1 MAFPNVRRHKL
12 LTLVLTRSG
21 GKGLLQPPPRPFTM
35 LSTRAGG
42 LPSSPARGNG
52 LPSSPARRKPGQ
64 SNIASLRS
72 SVASS
77 ALGQP
82 PEQPPLPEQGSSLP
96 TSKSIPLREVQSS
109 LSPVLSSQVQTPTV
123 YTSNSRSQ
131 PSNDAP
137 QPSRTLPPVAPGEL
151 LRSSRP
157 SSPKTPGFEIID
169 AYAYMKRI
177 TSDQQQQ
184 QQQQQWQQV
193 VSGALSPIYEPP
205 PLTYTNAPLTANDK
219 EDGFQTPLPHKVLS
233 DPPQVEAPRIPH
245 PLPTTG
251 RASPSV
257 HSQEG
262 MTTPAFSISAPSVPP
277 VPPPIGPFIVGGANL
292 PHRRYTPLSIP
303 RGVLSSEF
311 PSDTNIGL
319 ARTPRS
325 GNFEVV
331 MFGMGEDGVDRLG
344 GSSVPSV
351 IRPSPAG
358 VSKETRV
365 QQWQTFNVS
374 VPVSDPTR
382 RGVIGGKVHPPQ
394 GSVEVH
400 GGRAALPGR
409 EGPNTGAITHDE
421 DDDED
426 DGGEFE
432 MITAAG
438 APEFEPPGGLDMLS
452 DREVNPAHTAVRVP
466 PLRPALSPLSP
477 FLSRHTSSSSSN
489 SGPSIGDD
497 WYPSLP
503 TDGVVELRP
512 NNQDKPRPPSLKF
525 GLRGLDELARGE
537 EKQSGNIKQL
547 QGRRKQKE
555 QPPDQR
561 HRQSDEPE
569 NDGYASVPAPEPI
582 QVPMRI
588 PTPPPPFRP
597 LALPLSMGAPLSD
610 MLSESTAPA
619 TLQARARVDYA
630 PSPGERSGSSLR
642 LTSGGSDIF
651 GFGEALGWERAP
663 VKPLVEPATLSGG
676 SEDVFGRKDLK
687 QHFAI
692 VQSTRGEPD
701 SFSPDRPRSRTS
713 PTPNSSEWS
722 PPSVPLDKTLY
733 QPVPRPLPRPRLP
746 LSVFESPSLVPTD
759 PMRNTI
765 LPSSGLLSETSISLD
780 MLPILPPVLTSSPS
794 PRHTFKASGNP
805 RLPPAPPPP
814 QYPAPSPPREAPLKD
829 LQSGK
834 NVPASTPPP
843 LGPISDRSHPPIV
856 PPPPPVPQEQL
867 DYHPRSTSLP
877 ENRSSSPKYQPTRDG
892 YAQPSPLNGP
902 VMDKPM
908 ERSTR
913 SYYENISHRKEKKR
927 LTFAGVVRSLLKGK
941 KDKKAKEAKLNFGSI
956 SEREPSRSA
965 SERGAKRG
973 HAPAIPF
980 PPPIGQAYVSPPPVP
995 QQPPPAFTDASPQSL
1010 PTQVTTG
1017 ASWGVQP
1024 TDRDGWVSRE
1034 RVQATATGGFA
1045 TNDVRDS
1052 ETQADNINATQQ
1064 LLPHSPASPDALSPH
1079 TPSSPL
1085 SVATALPPLVYG
1097 PSAPIT
1103 THIASI
1109 STRLEAERD
1118 IAMSGGAPIPSLNT
1132 GSISYTIS
1140 TLSHLNT
1147 RISEAC
1153 AVLTQVIVSA
1163 RVATGES
1170 GASSAGV
1177 DAQRMSAKVEKDMR
1191 TRLCEFLTESIFG
1204 RFSVALGSEEDRAL
1218 RESHGDYFIRC
1229 GHSVLFLRRA

>member
-12 LTLVLTRSG
+12 LTLVFTRSS

-42 LPSSPARGNG
+42 LPSSPARVNG
-52 LPSSPARRKPGQ
+52 LPSSPARRMPGQ
-64 SNIASLRS
+64 SKIASLRS
-72 SVASS
+72 SASSS

-82 PEQPPLPEQGSSLP
+82 PEQQPFLEQDSSLP
-96 TSKSIPLREVQSS
+96 TSKYIHLQEVQSP
-109 LSPVLSSQVQTPTV
+109 LAPVLSIQVQTPTV

-157 SSPKTPGFEIID
+157 SSPKTPGFDIID

-205 PLTYTNAPLTANDK
+205 PFTYTNALLTANDK
-219 EDGFQTPLPHKVLS
+219 EDGVQTPLPPLKVLS
-233 DPPQVEAPRIPH
+233 DPPQVEALRIPH

-292 PHRRYTPLSIP
+292 PHQRYTPLSVP
-303 RGVLSSEF
+303 RGVLSNEF
-311 PSDTNIGL
+311 SSDTNIGL

-331 MFGMGEDGVDRLG
+331 MFGMGEHGVDRL

-351 IRPSPAG
+351 IRPSPVG
-358 VSKETRV
+358 VSKGTRV

-374 VPVSDPTR
+374 DPTR
-382 RGVIGGKVHPPQ
+382 GGVIGGKVHPPQ

-400 GGRAALPGR
+400 EGRVALPDR
-409 EGPNTGAITHDE
+409 EGPSTDAITHDE
-421 DDDED
+421 NDDED

-438 APEFEPPGGLDMLS
+438 AAEFEPPGGLDMLS
-452 DREVNPAHTAVRVP
+452 DREVNTAHTTVRVP
-466 PLRPALSPLSP
+466 LPPPLSPLSP
-477 FLSRHTSSSSSN
+477 FLSRHASSSSSN
-489 SGPSIGDD
+489 SGPSVGDD

-503 TDGVVELRP
+503 TDGVVGLRP
-512 NNQDKPRPPSLKF
+512 NNQDKPRPPSLMF

-537 EKQSGNIKQL
+537 EKQSGKTRQL

-561 HRQSDEPE
+561 HRQSEEPE
-569 NDGYASVPAPEPI
+569 NDGYASVPVPEPI
-582 QVPMRI
+582 RAPMPMRI

-597 LALPLSMGAPLSD
+597 LALPLSMGVPLSD

-619 TLQARARVDYA
+619 ALQAQARVDYA
-630 PSPGERSGSSLR
+630 PIASPGELSVSSLR
-642 LTSGGSDIF
+642 LTSGGSDVF
-651 GFGEALGWERAP
+651 GFGEALSWERAP
-663 VKPLVEPATLSGG
+663 VKPLVEPVTLSDG
-676 SEDVFGRKDLK
+676 SQDEFGRKDLK
-687 QHFAI
+687 QHFAT

-722 PPSVPLDKTLY
+722 PTSMPLDKPLY
-733 QPVPRPLPRPRLP
+733 QGVPRPLPRPRLP

-765 LPSSGLLSETSISLD
+765 LPSIGLLSETSISLD

-794 PRHTFKASGNP
+794 PKHTLKASGNP
-805 RLPPAPPPP
+805 KLPPAPPPP
-814 QYPAPSPPREAPLKD
+814 QYPAPLPPREAPLKD
-829 LQSGK
+829 LHSGK
-834 NVPASTPPP
+834 DVPASTPPP

-856 PPPPPVPQEQL
+856 PPPPPVPQEQVN
-867 DYHPRSTSLP
+867 YHPRSTSLP
-877 ENRSSSPKYQPTRDG
+877 ENRSSSPKYQSTKDG

-908 ERSTR
+908 ERSMR
-913 SYYENISHRKEKKR
+913 SYYENISLRKEKKR

-941 KDKKAKEAKLNFGSI
+941 KDRKAKEAKLNFGSI

-995 QQPPPAFTDASPQSL
+995 QQPPPAVTDASPQSL
-1010 PTQVTTG
+1010 PTQVPTG
-1017 ASWGVQP
+1017 ASWVVRP
-1024 TDRDGWVSRE
+1024 TDGDGWVSRE
-1034 RVQATATGGFA
+1034 RVQATAAGGFA
-1045 TNDVRDS
+1045 TKDVRDS
-1052 ETQADNINATQQ
+1052 ETQQDNINATQQ
-1064 LLPHSPASPDALSPH
+1064 LLPHFPAFPDTLSPH

-1085 SVATALPPLVYG
+1085 SVAIALPPLVYG
-1097 PSAPIT
+1097 SSAPIT

-1132 GSISYTIS
+1132 GTISYIIS

-1147 RISEAC
+1147 RISEAS

-1177 DAQRMSAKVEKDMR
+1177 DTQRMSAKVEKDMR

-1204 RFSVALGSEEDRAL
+1204 RFSVALGSEDDRAL
-1218 RESHGDYFIRC
+1218 RESHGDHFIRC
-1229 GHSVLFLRRA
+1229 GHSALFLRKA